1 MKNYLKEA
9 SKHYIML
16 AKMLEEKERNM
27 VNMIINLEKKPC
39 SMELGQTILDMVNA
53 NGLGGTDLTDR
64 PLAARIGGEIFNLA
78 YTPMHEMD
86 IDLIYYHDEEGA
98 RVYERTL
105 QFVLIM
111 CMRKLFPN
119 AKVFVRYSLGDGV
132 YMTVDKK
139 PAFTEADL
147 LLLKSEM
154 KRVISLDLKLQRKRM
169 SISDALAFYE
179 RDGQFDKAALLKWRR
194 FSYFDVYRC
203 TEYSDYIDYFYGE
216 TAPSTGYVPLF
227 DLHFTGTGIVML
239 RPRRDD
245 PLAPIVYVDSPKMVE
260 VFKRSDDWGRI
271 MTCSTANEL
280 NTRVENGT
288 VRELIRVNEA
298 LHEKMFAKTADEIIA
313 RGAKTVMLAGPS
325 SSGKTTSANRIA
337 TQLRAEGLDPIMI
350 SLDNYYCDRKYCPRD
365 ENGELDFEHLNA
377 LDIERFNR
385 DLKLLMAGEEV
396 ETPIFDFIEQKPK
409 EHGHV
414 MRCGKDQVMIIEG
427 IHGLNPLLLGNEIDH
442 DKVFKVYVSAL
453 TTINLDDH
461 NRVRTTDLRILRRLV
476 RDFVTRGAS
485 MERTLS
491 MWASVRR
498 GEAKWIFP
506 YQEQADVILNTVLH
520 YEPAIMKHRVYPLLL
535 TVEPESE
542 YYCMARSIVKYL
554 NYFLEANVED
564 EIPPTSILREFIGG
578 NSFYSNY

>member
-1 MKNYLKEA
+1 MD
-9 SKHYIML
+9 I
-16 AKMLEEKERNM
+16 R
-27 VNMIINLEKKPC
+27 INGAPC
-39 SMELGQTILDMVNA
+39 ELNPGETILDLLKKKGMEGESLA
-53 NGLGGTDLTDR
+53 DR

-78 YTPMHEMD
+78 YTPMHDSD
-86 IDLIYYHDEEGA
+86 IDLIYYTDEEGK

-111 CMRKLFPN
+111 CVRKLFGK
-119 AKVFVRYSLGDGV
+119 ARVFVRYSLGKGL
-132 YMTVDKK
+132 YITIDKE
-139 PAFTEADL
+139 PAYSEEDNKL
-147 LLLKSEM
+147 LAEEM
-154 KRVISLDLKLQRKRM
+154 RRVTALDLKLVRKRM
-169 SISDALAFYE
+169 SIQDALAFFE
-179 RDGQFDKAALLKWRR
+179 KDGQTDKAALLKWRR

-203 TEYSDYIDYFYGE
+203 PEYSEYIDYYYGE
-216 TAPSTGYVPLF
+216 TAPSTGFVPIF
-227 DLHFTGTGIVML
+227 DLHYLPGGLVMM
-239 RPRRDD
+239 RPSSKEPDK
-245 PLAPIVYVDSPKMVE
+245 PAPYVDYSKMSA
-260 VFKRSDDWGRI
+260 VFKRSDEWGRI

-298 LHEKMFAKTADEIIA
+298 LHEKMYARTADAIIE
-313 RGAKTVMLAGPS
+313 RGAKAVMLAGPS

-350 SLDNYYCDRKYCPRD
+350 SLDNYYCDRRFCPRD
-365 ENGELDFEHLNA
+365 ENGELDFEHIEA
-377 LDIERFNR
+377 LDIKRFNH

-409 EHGHV
+409 DRGQTL
-414 MRCGKDQVMIIEG
+414 RCGKDQIMIIEG
-427 IHGLNPLLLGNEIDH
+427 IHGLNPRMLGDDIDLAH
-442 DKVFKVYVSAL
+442 VFKVYVSAL

-476 RDFVTRGAS
+476 RDYETRGAS

-498 GEAKWIFP
+498 GEERWIFP
-506 YQEQADVILNTVLH
+506 FQEQADMILNTILH
-520 YEPAIMKHRVYPLLL
+520 YEPAIMKRHVYPLLL
-535 TVEPESE
+535 TVPPESE

-564 EIPPTSILREFIGG
+564 EIPPTSVLREFIGG
-578 NSFYSNY
+578 NTFYN

>member
-1 MKNYLKEA
+1 MD
-9 SKHYIML
+9 I
-16 AKMLEEKERNM
+16 R
-27 VNMIINLEKKPC
+27 INGAPC
-39 SMELGQTILDMVNA
+39 ELNPGETILDLLKKKGMEGESLA
-53 NGLGGTDLTDR
+53 DR

-78 YTPMHEMD
+78 YTPMHDSD
-86 IDLIYYHDEEGA
+86 IDLIYYTDEEGK

-111 CMRKLFPN
+111 CVRKLFGK
-119 AKVFVRYSLGDGV
+119 ARVFVRYSLGKGL
-132 YMTVDKK
+132 YITIDKE
-139 PAFTEADL
+139 PAYSEEDNKL
-147 LLLKSEM
+147 LAEEM
-154 KRVISLDLKLQRKRM
+154 RRVTALDLKLVRKRM
-169 SISDALAFYE
+169 SIQDALAFFE
-179 RDGQFDKAALLKWRR
+179 KDGQTDKAALLKWRR

-203 TEYSDYIDYFYGE
+203 PEYSEYIDYYYGE
-216 TAPSTGYVPLF
+216 TAPSTGFVPIF
-227 DLHFTGTGIVML
+227 DLHYLPGGLVML
-239 RPRRDD
+239 RPRREA
-245 PLAPIVYVDSPKMVE
+245 PLEPIVYVPNPKMAA
-260 VFKRSDDWGRI
+260 VFRRSDEWGRI

-298 LHEKMFAKTADEIIA
+298 LHEKMYARTADAIIE
-313 RGAKTVMLAGPS
+313 RGAKAVMLAGPS

-350 SLDNYYCDRKYCPRD
+350 SLDNYYCDRRFCPRD
-365 ENGELDFEHLNA
+365 ENGELDFEHIEA
-377 LDIERFNR
+377 LDIKRFNH

-409 EHGHV
+409 DRGQAL
-414 MRCGKDQVMIIEG
+414 RCGKDQIMIIEG
-427 IHGLNPLLLGNEIDH
+427 IHGLNPRMLGDDIDLAH
-442 DKVFKVYVSAL
+442 VFKVYVSAL

-476 RDFVTRGAS
+476 RDYETRGAS

-498 GEAKWIFP
+498 GEERWIFP
-506 YQEQADVILNTVLH
+506 FQEQADMILNTILH
-520 YEPAIMKHRVYPLLL
+520 YEPAIMKRHVYPLLL
-535 TVEPESE
+535 TVPPESE

-564 EIPPTSILREFIGG
+564 EIPPTSVLREFIGG
-578 NSFYSNY
+578 NTFYN